1 MFDIGALLL
10 RLALPLVLL
19 WTAASIATA
28 FAFERVASGSPA
40 HDERVGLEA
49 WLLYAGMGA
58 AAGGLVGTMFVLRDL
73 ATLAPKD
80 GDIGRL
86 LLFATPGMVLGAAF
100 ACSVVAAAFHLRR

>member
-1 MFDIGALLL
+1 MLDVGALLF

-28 FAFERVASGSPA
+28 LAFERVANA
-40 HDERVGLEA
+40 NRLQDERVGLEA

-100 ACSVVAAAFHLRR
+100 ACTIVTAVFHLRR

>member
-1 MFDIGALLL
+1 MLDVGVLLF

-19 WTAASIATA
+19 WTAASIVTA
-28 FAFERVASGSPA
+28 LAFERANATPVQ
-40 HDERVGLEA
+40 DERVGLEA

-58 AAGGLVGTMFVLRDL
+58 AAGGLVGTMLVLRDL
-73 ATLAPKD
+73 ALASPKD

-100 ACSVVAAAFHLRR
+100 ACTIVTAVFHLRR

>member
-1 MFDIGALLL
+1 MLDVGTLLL

-19 WTAASIATA
+19 WTAASIATGL
-28 FAFERVASGSPA
+28 AFERVANA
-40 HDERVGLEA
+40 NRLQDERVGLEA

-58 AAGGLVGTMFVLRDL
+58 AAGGLVGTLLVLRDL

-100 ACSVVAAAFHLRR
+100 ACTIVTAVFHLRR

>member
-1 MFDIGALLL
+1 MLDVGALLF

-28 FAFERVASGSPA
+28 LAFERANASPVQ
-40 HDERVGLEA
+40 DERVGLEA

-58 AAGGLVGTMFVLRDL
+58 ASGGLVGTMLVLRDL

-100 ACSVVAAAFHLRR
+100 ACTIVTAVFHLRR

>member
-1 MFDIGALLL
+1 MLDVGALLF

-28 FAFERVASGSPA
+28 FAFERANASPVE
-40 HDERVGLEA
+40 DERVGLEA
-49 WLLYAGMGA
+49 WLLYSGMGA
-58 AAGGLVGTMFVLRDL
+58 AAGGLVGTMLVLRDL
-73 ATLAPKD
+73 AMVAPKD

-100 ACSVVAAAFHLRR
+100 ACTVVTAVFHLRR